1 MTIYLDVQA
10 ASTLEHLAEMGIPLV
25 CERWVTLPA
34 NPDLVDIDRLY
45 QNISKGK
52 RLDASSLGTA
62 SLSGTG
68 GIVLRRTR
76 SLERLSGSLDQVW
89 QLTQF

>member
-1 MTIYLDVQA
+1 
-10 ASTLEHLAEMGIPLV
+10 MGIPLV

-89 QLTQF
+89 PLTQFYSWVLLILILDCEKPNE